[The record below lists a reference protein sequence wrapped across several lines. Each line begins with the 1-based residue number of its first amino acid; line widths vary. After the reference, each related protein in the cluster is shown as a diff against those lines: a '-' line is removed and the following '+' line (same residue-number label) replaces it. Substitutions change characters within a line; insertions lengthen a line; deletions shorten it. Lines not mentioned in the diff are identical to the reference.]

1 MANSFAKK
9 IDVFFDDV
17 VAGFDATNISSK
29 NVSQYKAPAEA
40 LALNGQTFHRPMP
53 LMTEIVD
60 GRDISGQYKDL
71 VELTV
76 PATLTESHIRNVPVK
91 LTGVDLNNP
100 YAFDNIVK
108 TSNILLSNKLDTLV
122 ANRVAERG
130 TLAVINAGAIDT
142 YDDAAEADALML
154 EQQATR
160 GERIMLLNPR
170 MAKNIAGNLAARQ
183 TMNTAPMN
191 AYQRSTLQPIAGFDT
206 FRVDYGKSITG
217 SAGAGYLVSG
227 AQSHTPVSADVNG
240 TPADNRTQT
249 LVVKTGTGAAVG
261 DVFIIAGVDAVGHI
275 NKQSTGQP
283 KTFRILAISGSNWT
297 ISPAIVPADGTAA
310 AQKAYANV
318 TTGAAAD
325 AAITILNKKTSAASV
340 FYEKSAIEIV
350 HADFNTEPFEASGK
364 RVRKATT
371 DSGIQIVML
380 SDSNVDTLA
389 ANYRLFVWAN
399 VEVLNPELAG
409 IMLENQT

>member
-60 GRDISGQYKDL
+60 GRDITGQYKDL

-170 MAKNIAGNLAARQ
+170 MAKNIAGNLAGRQ

-217 SAGAGYLVSG
+217 SEGAGYLVSG

-240 TPADNRTQT
+240 IPADNRTQT

-297 ISPAIVPADGTAA
+297 ISPAIVPADGASA

>member
-60 GRDISGQYKDL
+60 GRDITGQYKDL

-160 GERIMLLNPR
+160 G
-170 MAKNIAGNLAARQ
+170 AGN
-183 TMNTAPMN
+183 
-191 AYQRSTLQPIAGFDT
+191 
-206 FRVDYGKSITG
+206 VG
-217 SAGAGYLVSG
+217 S
-227 AQSHTPVSADVNG
+227 
-240 TPADNRTQT
+240 
-249 LVVKTGTGAAVG
+249 
-261 DVFIIAGVDAVGHI
+261 
-275 NKQSTGQP
+275 
-283 KTFRILAISGSNWT
+283 
-297 ISPAIVPADGTAA
+297 
-310 AQKAYANV
+310 
-318 TTGAAAD
+318 
-325 AAITILNKKTSAASV
+325 
-340 FYEKSAIEIV
+340 
-350 HADFNTEPFEASGK
+350 
-364 RVRKATT
+364 
-371 DSGIQIVML
+371 
-380 SDSNVDTLA
+380 SD
-389 ANYRLFVWAN
+389 
-399 VEVLNPELAG
+399 
-409 IMLENQT
+409 